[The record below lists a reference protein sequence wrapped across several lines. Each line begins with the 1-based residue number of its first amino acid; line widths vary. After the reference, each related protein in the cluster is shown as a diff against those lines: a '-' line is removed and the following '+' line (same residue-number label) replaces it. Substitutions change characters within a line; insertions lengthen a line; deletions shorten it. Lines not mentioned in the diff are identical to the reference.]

1 MRSAPAPRRF
11 VAALAA
17 FAGAACVVVA
27 AAQAQDAGSDGA
39 AEPREQVRAWLT
51 RIHQAARERNF
62 QGTFVVSGPAGV
74 TSARIAHY
82 AQGPNQFERI
92 ESLDGQARTVF
103 RHNDVV
109 HTVWPQERVVMVEQ
123 RNLPL
128 SFPALLQ
135 AGDDD
140 RIADFYEVRKL
151 GAERIAGYEARVLLV
166 RPRDAY
172 RFGYRLWAEKN
183 TGLLLR
189 ADVLGA
195 QDEALETAAFS
206 DVSIGVRPQ
215 PEVVLQ
221 GMRRIDGFRMLRPT
235 LTSTT
240 LDAEG
245 WTLRPAA
252 PGFRPLSCMRRP
264 LDDYRA
270 SEASASDNM
279 VLQTIFSDG
288 LTHVSIFIEPFDPQ
302 RHLRPMLA
310 SVGATQTLMRRHAD
324 WWITVVG
331 DVPSETLRSFVGA
344 LERKR

>member
-1 MRSAPAPRRF
+1 MSSALVLRRF
-11 VAALAA
+11 AAALVA
-17 FAGAACVVVA
+17 FAGAVWLASAGAQTRDA
-27 AAQAQDAGSDGA
+27 AAESV
-39 AEPREQVRAWLT
+39 EPREEVRAWLT
-51 RIHQAARERNF
+51 RIHQAARERNYH
-62 QGTFVVSGPAGV
+62 GVFVVSGPSGV

-82 AQGPNQFERI
+82 AHGANQFERI

-109 HTVWPQERVVMVEQ
+109 HTVWPPQRVVMIE
-123 RNLPL
+123 RRDLPA

-151 GAERIAGYEARVLLV
+151 GAERVAGYDARVLLV
-166 RPRDAY
+166 RPRDAF
-172 RFGYRLWAEKN
+172 RFGYRLWAEKS

-195 QDEALETAAFS
+195 QDQALETAAFS
-206 DVSIGVRPQ
+206 EVTIGVRPQ
-215 PEVVLQ
+215 PEAVLQ
-221 GMRRIDGFRMLRPT
+221 GMRRIEGYRLLRPT
-235 LTSTT
+235 VTATT

-245 WTLRPAA
+245 WTLRTAA

-264 LDDYRA
+264 LDDHRA
-270 SEASASDNM
+270 AEAPVPDNQ
-279 VLQTIFSDG
+279 VVQTIFSDG
-288 LTHVSIFIEPFDPQ
+288 LTHVSIFIEPFDPK

-310 SVGATQTLMRRHAD
+310 SVGATQTLMHRHAD
-324 WWITVVG
+324 WWVTAVG
-331 DVPSETLRSFVGA
+331 DVPSETLRVFVGA